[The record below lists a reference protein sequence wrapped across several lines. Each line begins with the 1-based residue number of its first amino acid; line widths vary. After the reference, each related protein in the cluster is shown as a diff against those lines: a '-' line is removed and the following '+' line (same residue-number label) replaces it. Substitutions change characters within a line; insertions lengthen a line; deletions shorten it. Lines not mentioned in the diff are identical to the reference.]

1 MQKINNILNFKS
13 YIALLTLVFMPTVIT
28 ADTGCLWESPE
39 GCMYLIYQGVQY
51 VNCGDGYYSDGY
63 SGLTGECP
71 GMLVEVN

>member
-1 MQKINNILNFKS
+1 
-13 YIALLTLVFMPTVIT
+13 MPTVIT